1 MGILN
6 HKSNII
12 MADHR
17 TEEEIAKILMWKKS
31 KKASNLETSARFGVS
46 RNSVSNWMKK
56 YDVDQLAKRY
66 RVIQEIENEEGI
78 KNERIERVVPAEVE
92 ILAGDIT
99 ESLLSLSTKGT
110 LLLSKWLDKKLK
122 QIDNPELYG
131 AMNETDI
138 NKTIKVVQA
147 VTPYVVAP
155 KSNETNEPPTVSG
168 LKQFQQV
175 RDMVMQQIERSNQ
188 KKLN

>member
-1 MGILN
+1 
-6 HKSNII
+6 

-31 KKASNLETSARFGVS
+31 KKASNLDTSARFGVS

-66 RVIQEIENEEGI
+66 RVIQEIDNEEGI
-78 KNERIERVVPAEVE
+78 KRERIERVVPAEVE

-99 ESLLSLSTKGT
+99 ENFMSLGTKSCE
-110 LLLSKWLDKKLK
+110 LLSKWLDKKLK
-122 QIDNPELYG
+122 QIDNPKTYG
-131 AMNETDI
+131 EISDSDI
-138 NKTIKVVQA
+138 NRTIKVIEA

-155 KSNETNEPPTVSG
+155 KSNETNEPPAVSG